1 MSKRNYQKPAMRVVK
16 LQHRTHLL
24 QSSADQW
31 LNYAPGQPVT
41 DDMNKL
47 A

>member
-24 QSSADQW
+24 QSSSDQW
-31 LNYAPGQPVT
+31 LNYAPCQPGT